1 MFVKQIY
8 VRNIFLLGIFTV
20 ACIVAFQFNI
30 ALYLLFFLMPAF
42 VWLKKVKQ
50 GLDSGVDYSLSAF
63 SIALFMDFIIYSLDI
78 TFVDISKFGVYVS
91 LINILIILEVN
102 LIFYLIAAFYFIP
115 LNTSL
120 KLEKQNNN
128 FLICLVCL
136 VSLGWFFILK
146 TEYIFFFKN
155 ILFIWGTLAYIF
167 IYLFIVTAGF
177 SKQNAIYFNLAIFGF
192 ILFISFFQSVI
203 YWNNSHYNVYECLF
217 LPTIGC
223 IFGTL
228 VFFVLPERYFNQKK
242 YFRVLFWFNLL
253 FIISVSFQFLTQAIH
268 LDY

>member
-146 TEYIFFFKN
+146 TEYIFFLKTFYLYGEHWY
-155 ILFIWGTLAYIF
+155 IFLFICLLLRQGFRNKMQSILIWQ
-167 IYLFIVTAGF
+167 YLDL
-177 SKQNAIYFNLAIFGF
+177 YC
-192 ILFISFFQSVI
+192 LFFFFQSVI

-223 IFGTL
+223 IFGSL
-228 VFFVLPERYFNQKK
+228 VLFVLPEKYFNQKNILEFCSGLI
-242 YFRVLFWFNLL
+242 YCL
-253 FIISVSFQFLTQAIH
+253 
-268 LDY
+268 

>member
-146 TEYIFFFKN
+146 TEYIFFLKTFYLYGEHWY
-155 ILFIWGTLAYIF
+155 IFLFICLLLRQGFRNKMQSILIWQ
-167 IYLFIVTAGF
+167 YLDL
-177 SKQNAIYFNLAIFGF
+177 Y
-192 ILFISFFQSVI
+192 
-203 YWNNSHYNVYECLF
+203 CLF
-217 LPTIGC
+217 L
-223 IFGTL
+223 F
-228 VFFVLPERYFNQKK
+228 FNQ
-242 YFRVLFWFNLL
+242 L
-253 FIISVSFQFLTQAIH
+253 FIGITLIITFMNVYFFQQLDVSLEV
-268 LDY
+268 